1 MTLGENTH
9 NANSDHTLFQR
20 PSALEYLGNVW
31 TPRALLKRSAAVRQP
46 VHEVYTRSGVEKAHW
61 PTQIQA
67 AVRQC
72 AAATW
77 SVSPPWPPHGL
88 SSNSR
93 PDKASTVLRIL
104 QANGQATCVEV
115 SRDRARYFTCP
126 GRRNCFCRRSSPL
139 VPHSVQHPTNSPSR
153 VVSRADAA
161 RPPDSSGMRRRHA
174 HHDST
179 TCSLPT

>member
-1 MTLGENTH
+1 M
-9 NANSDHTLFQR
+9 
-20 PSALEYLGNVW
+20 
-31 TPRALLKRSAAVRQP
+31 
-46 VHEVYTRSGVEKAHW
+46 
-61 PTQIQA
+61 PTQITPSSRDPAPWSTSAMCGHLGHCSREAQPSDSPFKVGCGESA
-67 AVRQC
+67 LANADTGCRPPVCRGNV
-72 AAATW
+72 